1 MNNTQSKSVS
11 ASATKSKKSQRKR
24 SEKSKNQIEFV
35 KIPKQDLI
43 WAQQQN
49 PSVVKLWM
57 KCWEC
62 DPYGSRWMTLNHS
75 LSKASFFRAKKIIS
89 DKGLFIFK
97 SDRSFL
103 NGRETVGWQV
113 QNLHGARRKNFG
125 LELDNTT
132 DNTTDNTNNTTDN
145 TDVKSESHQGDRQTH
160 QGDRQTHQG
169 DRQSHHRD
177 SMASETT
184 QNQPIPAPSITP
196 QQHLTNSSK
205 ELVMVLSGEE
215 EKDKH
220 LDLDKKNNKSSDRSS
235 TPLES
240 IAEGETQNE
249 NQVQSL
255 HSFHCVTVVPDCL
268 KKEEEAKAKSVEE
281 QKSMGAACPQT
292 PRGQKGKEINTTS
305 NEEILNQEY
314 IHNPQSQETVVRA
327 VNQNLAI
334 EDQRTTKEYQNT
346 SKEAFARIRAIFDEK
361 KKQNQAKRE
370 ANLRGDSPMSL
381 SERQAFEQYKRE
393 VEANRKKQAEEE
405 LVDFWDF

>member
-1 MNNTQSKSVS
+1 MNNTQGKSVS
-11 ASATKSKKSQRKR
+11 TSATKSKKSQRKR

-132 DNTTDNTNNTTDN
+132 DNTTDPTDNTTDN

-160 QGDRQTHQG
+160 QGDRQSHQG

-184 QNQPIPAPSITP
+184 PNQPIPAPSLTP
-196 QQHLTNSSK
+196 HKHLNNSSK
-205 ELVMVLSGEE
+205 ELLEVFNGEE
-215 EKDKH
+215 
-220 LDLDKKNNKSSDRSS
+220 KKKEIEFANRSQRS
-235 TPLES
+235 FGGKIPPNPQNGGCLPPNPQG
-240 IAEGETQNE
+240 AEGKGNDLPA
-249 NQVQSL
+249 QSDQPEISDKATSPEL
-255 HSFHCVTVVPDCL
+255 TKKSTKEAL
-268 KKEEEAKAKSVEE
+268 K
-281 QKSMGAACPQT
+281 
-292 PRGQKGKEINTTS
+292 
-305 NEEILNQEY
+305 QEY
-314 IHNPQSQETVVRA
+314 IPNPQSQEAVVRA
-327 VNQNLAI
+327 VAQNLAI
-334 EDQRTTKEYQNT
+334 EAQKTTKEYQTT

-361 KKQNQAKRE
+361 KKQKQAERE
-370 ANLRGDSPMSL
+370 ANLRGDSPMNF
-381 SERQAFEQYKRE
+381 SERQAFEQYKLE
-393 VEANRKKQAEEE
+393 VETNRKKQAEEK